1 MDNQQNTMNDVA
13 TVNIKIIARK
23 FKRKSD
29 GSEFTAYRAVQ
40 RDGKLVECHFRKAC
54 GAIPDTSFIATVPRT
69 DVKMDYSHEY
79 PRVWL
84 HSIASIVTLAEQWV
98 TVEADDLPF

>member
-1 MDNQQNTMNDVA
+1 MNEQQNITNDVA
-13 TVNIKIIARK
+13 TVDVKIIARK

-29 GSEFTAYRAVQ
+29 GGEFTAYRAVQ
-40 RDGKLVECHFRKAC
+40 RDGKLIECHFRKAC
-54 GAIPDTSFIATVPRT
+54 GAIPDTSFIATVPRS

-84 HSIASIVTLAEQWV
+84 HSISAIVTLAEQAAAAS
-98 TVEADDLPF
+98 ADDLPF